1 MCMMRRDG
9 AHSRAMAAPTVSG
22 PSPVSRPCACTWAT
36 RAVCS
41 SRSTTGRSRSGRNSC
56 PATWRAS
63 KRGPTVFCGA
73 ILMPQRRPLQRR
85 LVRRRRPASRR
96 KAQTLPACNRATRAQ
111 TADRSGFLSKI
122 IEPLR
127 GVHDVLPAQIAAW
140 QHLERVTRENFRAY
154 GYEEF
159 RVPVI
164 EQTQLF
170 KRSIGDFT
178 DIIEKEMFSFVD
190 QGEDHITLR
199 PEATAGIVRA
209 VISNGMLREGRL
221 RVWCMGPM
229 FRRERPQAGRYRQFH
244 QIDAEAFGF
253 EGPDADA
260 EIILLS
266 ARLLRR
272 LGLTRT
278 KLLVN
283 SLGTPASRAAYRDE
297 LTAYFGAHEAALD
310 EDSKRR
316 LRGNPLRILDSKNP
330 DMQRLIAE
338 APLLLDSLDA
348 EARTHFES
356 LCAQLRRAGIEYHVE
371 PHLVRGLDY
380 YTRTVFEWTTDALGS
395 QSTICAGGRYDGLV
409 AQLGGPGAP
418 GIGWAM
424 GQERIVMLLEKQGLG
439 RQRDRPHVYLVLA
452 GEQTEIAG
460 FKLAE
465 QLRDAWPDLALQV
478 NLGGGSFKTQLKRAD
493 KSGAQFAIL
502 LGEDETAR
510 GVVAVKALRQ
520 ESAQEECPVGQIS
533 ERLGVLLGLKGG

>member
-1 MCMMRRDG
+1 MG
-9 AHSRAMAAPTVSG
+9 
-22 PSPVSRPCACTWAT
+22 
-36 RAVCS
+36 
-41 SRSTTGRSRSGRNSC
+41 
-56 PATWRAS
+56 
-63 KRGPTVFCGA
+63 
-73 ILMPQRRPLQRR
+73 
-85 LVRRRRPASRR
+85 
-96 KAQTLPACNRATRAQ
+96 
-111 TADRSGFLSKI
+111 KI

-127 GVHDVLPAQIAAW
+127 GVHDVLPMQAAAW
-140 QHLERVTRENFRAY
+140 QHLERIAREVFAAY
-154 GYEEF
+154 GYDEF
-159 RVPVI
+159 RVPII

-178 DIIEKEMFSFVD
+178 DIVEKEMFSFVD

-209 VISNGMLREGRL
+209 VISNGLLRENRL

-253 EGPDADA
+253 AGPDIDA
-260 EIILLS
+260 EMILLS

-272 LGLTRT
+272 LGLGRL

-283 SLGTPASRAAYRDE
+283 SLGTPAARAVYRDQ

-330 DMQRLIAE
+330 DMQRIVAG
-338 APLLLDSLDA
+338 APSLLESLDA
-348 EARTHFES
+348 ESREHFAV
-356 LCAQLRRAGIEYHVE
+356 LCSHLQRAGIEYHVE
-371 PHLVRGLDY
+371 PRLVRGLDY

-395 QSTICAGGRYDGLV
+395 QSTVCAGGRYDGLV
-409 AQLGGPGAP
+409 EQLGGASTP

-439 RQRDRPHVYLVLA
+439 VERIPPQVYLVLA
-452 GEQTEIAG
+452 GESAELPG

-465 QLRDAWPDLALQV
+465 QLRDAWPNLKLQV
-478 NLGGGSFKTQLKRAD
+478 NVGGGSFKTQFKRAD
-493 KSGAQFAIL
+493 KSGSRFAIVM
-502 LGEDETAR
+502 GDDEVAR
-510 GVVAVKALRQ
+510 GIVSLKDLRGDA
-520 ESAQEECPVGQIS
+520 AQEECAIDRIS
-533 ERLGVLLGLKGG
+533 ERLGVLLGLKTGRAE

>member
-1 MCMMRRDG
+1 LG
-9 AHSRAMAAPTVSG
+9 
-22 PSPVSRPCACTWAT
+22 
-36 RAVCS
+36 
-41 SRSTTGRSRSGRNSC
+41 
-56 PATWRAS
+56 
-63 KRGPTVFCGA
+63 
-73 ILMPQRRPLQRR
+73 
-85 LVRRRRPASRR
+85 
-96 KAQTLPACNRATRAQ
+96 
-111 TADRSGFLSKI
+111 KI

-127 GVHDVLPAQIAAW
+127 GVHDVLPAQAAAW
-140 QHLERVTRENFRAY
+140 QHLERVTREVFASY

-178 DIIEKEMFSFVD
+178 DIVEKEMFSFVD

-209 VISNGMLREGRL
+209 VISNGLLREGRL

-253 EGPDADA
+253 AGPDIDA
-260 EIILLS
+260 EMILLS

-272 LGLTRT
+272 LGLTGLT
-278 KLLVN
+278 LLVN
-283 SLGTPASRAAYRDE
+283 SLGTPAARAVYRE
-297 LTAYFGAHEAALD
+297 QLTAYFSGHESALD

-316 LRGNPLRILDSKNP
+316 LEGNPLRILDSKNP
-330 DMQRLIAE
+330 EMQRIVAG

-348 EARTHFES
+348 ESKEHFES
-356 LCAQLRRAGIEYHVE
+356 LCAHLRSAGVEYRVA

-395 QSTICAGGRYDGLV
+395 QSTVCAGGRYDGLV
-409 AQLGGPGAP
+409 AQLGGAGTP

-424 GQERIVMLLEKQGLG
+424 GQERIVMLLEQQASNLP
-439 RQRDRPHVYLVLA
+439 RERPQVYLVLA
-452 GEQTEIAG
+452 GERTEIEG

-465 QLRDAWPDLALQV
+465 RLRDTWPGLKLQV
-478 NLGGGSFKTQLKRAD
+478 NLGGGNFKSQFKRAD
-493 KSGAQFAIL
+493 KSGAQFAL
-502 LGEDETAR
+502 VLGADEVAR
-510 GVVAVKALRQ
+510 GVVAVKDLRR
-520 ESAQEECPVGQIS
+520 EAAQEECPIDRIN
-533 ERLGVLLGLKGG
+533 ERLGTLLGLKAGAAE